1 MFQMVRVGFALLF
14 GLTTLARMEAQPVTE
29 AAAPLAARISS
40 LLPRRATVS
49 LEFQV
54 LTPLAMAESSRFRGA
69 LEEELRKTGLDLT
82 GTTPPESR
90 LRVSVTE
97 NARGLL
103 FVAEV
108 SGKDPR
114 QVVMLPWSRPLPSDA
129 KPALRLVLKP
139 IWEQSD
145 AVLDFMILD
154 SDSRL
159 LILSPTKVTNLRLVN
174 GKWAP
179 NGQAFL
185 TLDRPVARDPRG
197 RLEFIAGALH
207 AFVPGTTCSG
217 QFQPQLGLTCSPG
230 NEAWP
235 INPQDA
241 ALPVRWVSDSNVLES
256 AGVKGSFYNAAQ
268 GLFASSSE
276 SIQDRAG
283 VTAAGTE
290 SWGNDLS
297 SVANPCVSGNVLI
310 VSMPTDNRERDQM
323 QVFEMISGQPVVRS
337 EALALPGAVTALWP
351 AETPGQATLV
361 VRNSKTGNYEAS
373 RLALACAE

>member
-1 MFQMVRVGFALLF
+1 MFQMARVGFALLF
-14 GLTTLARMEAQPVTE
+14 GLTTLARMEAQPLVE

-97 NARGLL
+97 TARGLL

-114 QVVMLPWSRPLPSDA
+114 QVVMLPWSRPLPSEA
-129 KPALRLVLKP
+129 MPALRLVIKP
-139 IWEQSD
+139 VWEQ
-145 AVLDFMILD
+145 AEPVLDFMLD
-154 SDSRL
+154 SDSQL
-159 LILSPTKVTNLRLVN
+159 LILSPTKVTNLHLAN

-197 RLEFIAGALH
+197 RLEFIAGALR
-207 AFVPGTTCSG
+207 AFLPGTTCSG
-217 QFQPQLGLTCSPG
+217 QFQPQFGITCSPG

-235 INPQDA
+235 INPQDP
-241 ALPVRWVSDSNVLES
+241 ALLVRWVSDSNVLES
-256 AGVKGSFYNAAQ
+256 AAVKGSFYNAAQ
-268 GLFASSSE
+268 GLFASSNE
-276 SIQDRAG
+276 SIQDRTG
-283 VTAAGTE
+283 VAAPGTE
-290 SWGNDLS
+290 SWGNDLAAM
-297 SVANPCVSGNVLI
+297 ANPCGSGNVLI
-310 VSMPTDNRERDQM
+310 VSMAGENREHDQV

-337 EALALPGAVTALWP
+337 EAMALLGAVTALWP

>member
-1 MFQMVRVGFALLF
+1 MFQMARVGFALLF
-14 GLTTLARMEAQPVTE
+14 GLTTLARMQAQPLVE

-82 GTTPPESR
+82 PTTPPESR

-114 QVVMLPWSRPLPSDA
+114 QVIMLPWTRPLPSGA
-129 KPALRLVLKP
+129 KPALRLVIKAV
-139 IWEQSD
+139 WEQ
-145 AVLDFMILD
+145 AEPVLDFMMLD
-154 SDSRL
+154 SDSQL
-159 LILSPTKVTNLRLVN
+159 LILNPAKVTNLHLAN

-197 RLEFIAGALH
+197 RLEFIAGAIH
-207 AFVPGTTCSG
+207 AFLPGTTCSG
-217 QFQPQLGLTCSPG
+217 QFQPQFGFTCAPG

-235 INPQDA
+235 INPQDP
-241 ALPVRWVSDSNVLES
+241 ALPVRWVKDTNVLES
-256 AGVKGSFYNAAQ
+256 GGVKGTFYNAAQ

-283 VTAAGTE
+283 ITTPGTE
-290 SWGNDLS
+290 SWGNDLAAI
-297 SVANPCVSGNVLI
+297 ANPCASGSVLI
-310 VSMPTDNRERDQM
+310 VSAAGENRGHEEL
-323 QVFEMISGQPVVRS
+323 QVFEMISGQPVARS
-337 EALALPGAVTALWP
+337 AAMALPGAVTALWP
-351 AETPGQATLV
+351 AEKPGQATLV

-373 RLALACAE
+373 RLVLACAE

>member
-1 MFQMVRVGFALLF
+1 MFQMARVGFALLF
-14 GLTTLARMEAQPVTE
+14 GLTTLARMEAQPMVD

-54 LTPLAMAESSRFRGA
+54 LTPLAMAESSSFRGA

-82 GTTPPESR
+82 ATAPPESR

-97 NARGLL
+97 NVRGLL

-139 IWEQSD
+139 VWEQPEP
-145 AVLDFMILD
+145 VLDFMILD
-154 SDSRL
+154 SDSQL
-159 LILSPTKVTNLRLVN
+159 LILSPTKVTNLRLAN
-174 GKWAP
+174 GKWAL
-179 NGQAFL
+179 NGQASL

-197 RLEFIAGALH
+197 RLEFITGALR
-207 AFVPGTTCSG
+207 AFLPGTTCSG

-235 INPQDA
+235 INPQDPA
-241 ALPVRWVSDSNVLES
+241 PAVRWMSDTNELVSVD
-256 AGVKGSFYNAAQ
+256 VKSSFYNAAQ
-268 GLFASSSE
+268 GWFVSSNE

-283 VTAAGTE
+283 VTAPGTE
-290 SWGNDLS
+290 SWGSDLAAI
-297 SVANPCVSGNVLI
+297 ANPCGSGNVLI
-310 VSMPTDNRERDQM
+310 ISMAGDNREHDQV
-323 QVFEMISGQPVVRS
+323 QLFEMISGQPVVRS
-337 EALALPGAVTALWP
+337 EAMAIPGAVTALWP